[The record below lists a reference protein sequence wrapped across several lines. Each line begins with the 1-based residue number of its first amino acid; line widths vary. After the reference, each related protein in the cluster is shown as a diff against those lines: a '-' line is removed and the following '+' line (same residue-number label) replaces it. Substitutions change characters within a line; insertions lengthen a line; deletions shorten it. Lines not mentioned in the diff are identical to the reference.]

1 MNITLASLKISLLS
15 ACVGAAITYGALS
28 LASTEKIQEQ
38 KIGVLETRV
47 QGLEE
52 LLTQKEK
59 ELTNAHLFVPSAF
72 AQNTSAKP
80 AKSIKQTSAT
90 AHTKQTEGRD
100 LDDAES
106 AEAAPAS
113 DQVMKDLMTLFVG
126 DQRSF
131 PEKINDFLASD
142 PSKENVAIASTGVFT
157 LAGNRDILPDHSLQ
171 AIYTEQSD
179 PDLKRVVAQVAS
191 MRGDN
196 SLIDMQIA
204 EKQASLK
211 SANAAE
217 RQKVLV
223 ELAKTRYAG
232 AANVIAPLLQDK
244 DIGVKLDALLAL
256 RATGNQ
262 SHIRLVEDLVNDPND
277 SVSWLANDVIS
288 KLQNL
293 SDRAR
298 TQLASTDIEA
308 ELPLIPT
315 P

>member
-1 MNITLASLKISLLS
+1 MNITLESLKISLLS

-28 LASTEKIQEQ
+28 LTSDEKFQHQ
-38 KIGVLETRV
+38 KISVLETRV
-47 QGLEE
+47 QGLET
-52 LLTQKEK
+52 LLEQKEK
-59 ELTNAHLFVPSAF
+59 ELTNAHFFTPGAF
-72 AQNTSAKP
+72 AKNTSVKQN
-80 AKSIKQTSAT
+80 KSIKKTSTT
-90 AHTKQTEGRD
+90 ADNKQAEGLD
-100 LDDAES
+100 LDDAEV
-106 AEAAPAS
+106 ADTTPGS
-113 DQVMKDLMTLFVG
+113 DQVLKDLMTLFVG

-131 PEKINDFLASD
+131 PEKITDFLASN

-171 AIYTEQSD
+171 AIYTDQSD

-211 SANAAE
+211 SADAAE
-217 RQKVLV
+217 RQKALV

-262 SHIRLVEDLVNDPND
+262 SHIRLVEELADDPND